1 MDRKYSKFILDFFKY
16 GVLLLFLVIVMFPFF
31 WMLVTSL
38 KGSQAEIYA
47 FPVQYLPQKPSL
59 VNYISMLWK
68 GNFGRYMSNS
78 LLVSTVAATFASMIG
93 IGAGYILSRFKLRL
107 KSPLLLFYLITQ
119 MIPTFIMLPSL
130 YQMLSKHHM
139 LNNIW
144 VMALLYTN
152 MMIPFSVVTLRG
164 FFDGISST
172 LEEAAWID
180 GCSYGAALR
189 KIIIPVMKPGIAATF
204 IFAFI
209 NSWNELFMAIMFIDK
224 DKYKTIPV
232 GLNAL
237 ILKYDI
243 KWGEMAAGTV
253 MALIPTILLFSV
265 AQKYMIEGLTAGSV
279 KG

>member
-59 VNYISMLWK
+59 ANYISMLWK

-93 IGAGYILSRFKLRL
+93 IGAGYILSRFKFRL

>member
-1 MDRKYSKFILDFFKY
+1 MNMRVKKRAGNTLKYL
-16 GVLLLFLVIVMFPFF
+16 VLAVFLVIVMFPFF

-47 FPVQYLPQKPSL
+47 FPVKYFPETVSW
-59 VNYISMLWK
+59 VNYIDILWK
-68 GNFGRYMSNS
+68 GNFIIYMRNS
-78 LLVSTVAATFASMIG
+78 LFVSAIAGFCACVIG
-93 IGAGYILSRFKLRL
+93 ICAGYVLSRFKFRL
-107 KSPLLLFYLITQ
+107 KNAVLLFFLITQ
-119 MIPTFIMLPSL
+119 MIPTFIMLPAL
-130 YQMLSKHHM
+130 YQMLAKHQ
-139 LNNIW
+139 LINNIW
-144 VMALLYTN
+144 TMVVLYTN

-164 FFDGISST
+164 FFDGIPGV

-180 GCSYGAALR
+180 GCGYGQGLR
-189 KIIIPVMKPGIAATF
+189 RIIIPLMKPGIAATF

-224 DKYKTIPV
+224 DSLKTIPV
-232 GLNAL
+232 GLNGL

-243 KWGEMAAGTV
+243 KWGEMAAGTIL
-253 MALIPTILLFSV
+253 ALIPTMVLFAF

>member
-59 VNYISMLWK
+59 ANYISMLWK

-93 IGAGYILSRFKLRL
+93 IGAGYILSRFKFRL

-224 DKYKTIPV
+224 DKTIPV

>member
-47 FPVQYLPQKPSL
+47 FPVHYLPQKPSL

-93 IGAGYILSRFKLRL
+93 IGAGYILSRFKFRL

>member
-93 IGAGYILSRFKLRL
+93 IGAGYILSRFKFRL

>member
-1 MDRKYSKFILDFFKY
+1 MKKEKTIALRAGKGLIL
-16 GVLLLFLVIVMFPFF
+16 GLFLIIVMFPFF

-38 KGSQAEIYA
+38 KGTQAEIYA
-47 FPVQYLPQKPSL
+47 FPVQYLPEKISF
-59 VNYISMLWK
+59 VNYVEILWK
-68 GNFGRYMSNS
+68 GNFGIYMRNS
-78 LLVSTVAATFASMIG
+78 LFTSTVAALFASVIG
-93 IGAGYILSRFKLRL
+93 ICAGYIVSRFKFRFKGVLMMFFL
-107 KSPLLLFYLITQ
+107 VTQ

-130 YQMLSKHHM
+130 YQMLAKHQM
-139 LNNIW
+139 LNNI
-144 VMALLYTN
+144 VVLAVLYTN

-164 FFDGISST
+164 FFDGIPKS

-180 GCSYGAALR
+180 GCGYMKGLVR
-189 KIIIPVMKPGIAATF
+189 VIIPIMKPGIAATF

-224 DKYKTIPV
+224 EELKTIPV
-232 GLNAL
+232 GLNGL

-243 KWGEMAAGTV
+243 KWGEMAAGTIL
-253 MALIPTILLFSV
+253 ALIPTIILFSF

>member
-1 MDRKYSKFILDFFKY
+1 MRKEKRICLGILKAIIL
-16 GVLLLFLVIVMFPFF
+16 GMFLIIVMFPFI
-31 WMLVTSL
+31 WMLLTSL

-47 FPVQYLPQKPSL
+47 FPVQYLPEKISFA
-59 VNYISMLWK
+59 NYIEILWK
-68 GNFGRYMSNS
+68 GKFFIYMRNS
-78 LLVSTVAATFASMIG
+78 LFASTMAALVASVIG
-93 IGAGYILSRFKLRL
+93 ICAGYILSHFRFRFK
-107 KSPLLLFYLITQ
+107 SVVMMFFLITQ

-130 YQMLSKHHM
+130 YQMLAKHHL
-139 LNNIW
+139 LNNIFTL
-144 VMALLYTN
+144 AILYTN

-164 FFDGISST
+164 FFDGIPVA

-180 GCSYGAALR
+180 GCGYLSGLVRVIAPL
-189 KIIIPVMKPGIAATF
+189 MKPGIAATF

-224 DKYKTIPV
+224 EDLKTIPV
-232 GLNAL
+232 GLNGL

-243 KWGEMAAGTV
+243 KWGEMAAGV
-253 MALIPTILLFSV
+253 ILALIPTIILFSF

>member
-1 MDRKYSKFILDFFKY
+1 MDRKYSNFILDFFKY

-93 IGAGYILSRFKLRL
+93 IGAGYILSRFKFRL

>member
-1 MDRKYSKFILDFFKY
+1 MDRKYSKLILDFFKY

-93 IGAGYILSRFKLRL
+93 IGAGYILSRFKFRL